1 MHRTFS
7 SFKVN
12 RVREE
17 EMTHFVVS
25 TLAIVAHQLEP
36 PSPIQV
42 LGDNPLISRVDL

>member
-1 MHRTFS
+1 MYRTFS

-17 EMTHFVVS
+17 EMTDFVVS
-25 TLAIVAHQLEP
+25 ALSIVAHHMEP

>member
-17 EMTHFVVS
+17 EMTYFVVS
-25 TLAIVAHQLEP
+25 TLSIVAHQMEP
-36 PSPIQV
+36 PIQV
-42 LGDNPLISRVDL
+42 LGVNPLISRVDL